1 MKAFTRRSVLDG
13 LESRKLPIVVM
24 NMATVDDPGMIVC
37 IVRIVSCRH
46 WLQEGFPASSIYH
59 IGVGSRVARS
69 TTMGNARASVR
80 RTSNS
85 RSPTLFLCFSGNF
98 GKKESLMG
106 CFMQKGCLN
115 CKVDPRGFRDIK
127 DTVNVESLL
136 FEGKRGAFGWPLPID

>member
-37 IVRIVSCRH
+37 IARIVSCRQ
-46 WLQEGFPASSIYH
+46 LQQEGFPASSIYH

-80 RTSNS
+80 GTSNS
-85 RSPTLFLCFSGNF
+85 RSPTLFLCSSGNF
-98 GKKESLMG
+98 WKNESLRG
-106 CFMQKGCLN
+106 YFMQKGCLN
-115 CKVDPRGFRDIK
+115 CKVD
-127 DTVNVESLL
+127 S
-136 FEGKRGAFGWPLPID
+136 

>member
-80 RTSNS
+80 GTGNS
-85 RSPTLFLCFSGNF
+85 RSPTLFLCLKAEFCLELGQHRY
-98 GKKESLMG
+98 G
-106 CFMQKGCLN
+106 CRCSCIRRCQR
-115 CKVDPRGFRDIK
+115 PRR
-127 DTVNVESLL
+127 
-136 FEGKRGAFGWPLPID
+136 W